1 MLVVPHPISVIF
13 LTQFVKTI
21 ASFLDTV
28 ALVRN
33 VCSRM
38 ITHRRPV
45 IQGHQDVEA
54 RPVVLIGIGLV
65 HEVGGQDSGDVLLVV
80 GQGLVMEHVRPTE
93 VWRKTSQFLRL
104 GNDPAP
110 CTTVSFAATIIVQHD
125 LFD

>member
-1 MLVVPHPISVIF
+1 
-13 LTQFVKTI
+13 
-21 ASFLDTV
+21 
-28 ALVRN
+28 
-33 VCSRM
+33 M

-80 GQGLVMEHVRPTE
+80 GQCLVMEHLRPIE
-93 VWRKTSQFLRL
+93 GVKKNWQVLRL
-104 GNDPAP
+104 GNDPVP
-110 CTTVSFAATIIVQHD
+110 CPTVSDAATIIVQHD